1 MLSFQNSK
9 SSEHEI
15 LGTLVQCARMMF
27 VQSIACYFYLIQDVV
42 RATSIAMDYREKFRK
57 DVIID
62 YMCYRKYGHNELD
75 DPSFTQPIMYNVI
88 RSRRSIPDMYAEQI
102 KVKDLGQS

>member
-1 MLSFQNSK
+1 M
-9 SSEHEI
+9 
-15 LGTLVQCARMMF
+15 
-27 VQSIACYFYLIQDVV
+27 

-62 YMCYRKYGHNELD
+62 YICYRKYGHNELD

-88 RSRRSIPDMYAEQI
+88 KHRTSIPDMYAEQI
-102 KVKDLGQS
+102 KVSYLVSDSDF

>member
-1 MLSFQNSK
+1 MSL
-9 SSEHEI
+9 
-15 LGTLVQCARMMF
+15 LGTKIIKLFIFKPYLIFILFQLFKNDPLFIYSML
-27 VQSIACYFYLIQDVV
+27 FYLMQDVV

-102 KVKDLGQS
+102 KVN

>member
-1 MLSFQNSK
+1 M
-9 SSEHEI
+9 
-15 LGTLVQCARMMF
+15 
-27 VQSIACYFYLIQDVV
+27 

-62 YMCYRKYGHNELD
+62 YICYRKYGHNELD

-88 RSRRSIPDMYAEQI
+88 KHRTSIPDMYAEQI
-102 KVKDLGQS
+102 KVRCLLVIAILYRIVSCHWVILFSVKCQNFFETF